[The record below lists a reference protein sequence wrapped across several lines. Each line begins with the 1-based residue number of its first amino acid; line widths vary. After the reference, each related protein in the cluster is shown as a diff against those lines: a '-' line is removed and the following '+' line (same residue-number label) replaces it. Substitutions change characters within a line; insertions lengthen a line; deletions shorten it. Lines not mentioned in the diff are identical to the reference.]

1 MVLTHVPTIYVS
13 LSNLVKSLEIGYAG
27 LALRS
32 FSTILIPFP
41 FMQTLI
47 SFVAFKILP
56 PKYLTLIKPTTKE
69 EKLDVEEMKAE
80 IQMAGTFYNSCP
92 SICLQVLI
100 IITFPN
106 RTLSWFQ
113 IGSVAVSSF
122 MTLWT
127 AANLYQL
134 KLEK

>member
-1 MVLTHVPTIYVS
+1 MVEGLDNYHAIVTMVLVYVPTIYVC
-13 LSNLVKSLEIGYAG
+13 LSNLVKSLESGYTG

-47 SFVAFKILP
+47 WFVTFKILR

-92 SICLQVLI
+92 SICLQVIVSI
-100 IITFPN
+100 IC
-106 RTLSWFQ
+106 
-113 IGSVAVSSF
+113 
-122 MTLWT
+122 
-127 AANLYQL
+127 
-134 KLEK
+134 